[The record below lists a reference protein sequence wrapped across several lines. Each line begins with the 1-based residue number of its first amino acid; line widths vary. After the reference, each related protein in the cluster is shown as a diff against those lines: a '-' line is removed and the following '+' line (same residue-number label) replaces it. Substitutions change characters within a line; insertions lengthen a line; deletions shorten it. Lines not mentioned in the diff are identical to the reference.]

1 VALWKKAG
9 NVEITPWKKSV
20 RKLWGSREKDR
31 DLARRLAR
39 GAPAHPDSADS
50 EAAREIAVFLALACH
65 HGQRDKENSRSSPV
79 DGVLKIAWTGG
90 AYTVETEA

>member
-1 VALWKKAG
+1 MASWKKAG

-39 GAPAHPDSADS
+39 GGPAHPDSADS
-50 EAAREIAVFLALACH
+50 EGHGKLLCFWHLHAITDKETKRETKKIAVHRL
-65 HGQRDKENSRSSPV
+65 
-79 DGVLKIAWTGG
+79 WT
-90 AYTVETEA
+90 EC